1 MHRLSNQ
8 TEVCP
13 QPWILSNVKMLQVFE
28 VVLQVVGQKSCTSLA
43 NVASWND
50 KIDETEK
57 VLAEAQGKTDAMNE
71 TYNAAVESA
80 GGDETKAMLAL
91 EPDSQAG
98 IETWVPNLS
107 SVQAAVENTNG

>member
-50 KIDETEK
+50 KIREQHSTMRTALQGREK
-57 VLAEAQGKTDAMNE
+57 HSKAIITDVRIRVVL
-71 TYNAAVESA
+71 
-80 GGDETKAMLAL
+80 L
-91 EPDSQAG
+91 EVDISP
-98 IETWVPNLS
+98 
-107 SVQAAVENTNG
+107 

>member
-50 KIDETEK
+50 KIREQHSTIRTALQGREK
-57 VLAEAQGKTDAMNE
+57 YSKAIITDVRIRVVL
-71 TYNAAVESA
+71 
-80 GGDETKAMLAL
+80 L
-91 EPDSQAG
+91 EVDISP
-98 IETWVPNLS
+98 
-107 SVQAAVENTNG
+107 